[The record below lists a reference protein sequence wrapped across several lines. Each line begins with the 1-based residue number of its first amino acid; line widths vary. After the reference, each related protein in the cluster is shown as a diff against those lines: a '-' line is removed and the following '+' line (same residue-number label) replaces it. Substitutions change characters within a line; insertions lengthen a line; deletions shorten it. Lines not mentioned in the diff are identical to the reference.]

1 MLRVTFYSFKGGV
14 GRTRA
19 LLNVAAILARH
30 GQRVVAVDCDL
41 DAPGF
46 GMSRMTKH
54 EASQRGIS
62 DFILE
67 RRAMGER
74 PLTDYVYPILQD
86 ECGGRLHLMPTGT
99 RGTELMYR
107 LPSFYADPEGDDAAI
122 FELLVAEVDSELAPD
137 YLLFD
142 GGTGFAEMAG
152 VCTVELPQVLV
163 AMCGLS
169 EHHVHGMS
177 MVFDALDQHPARTEP
192 VAHVL
197 VISPVPR
204 PEDLGVQSM
213 EDIADE
219 FRTGGRLG
227 RVDDAQLA
235 SEQTKNP
242 LLRGVLRAQ
251 QELMPQILGHFDHE
265 ARQSFPRADRSDL
278 YHELPYDPEVPL
290 GDEIVSGAH
299 SLLCQ
304 RYHMLAR
311 TLTRMHPHAPI
322 LEAPEM
328 RPPPLLLPL

>member
-19 LLNVAAILARH
+19 LLNAAAILARH

-54 EASQRGIS
+54 EASQRGLS

-67 RRAMGER
+67 RRAMSER
-74 PLTDYVYPILQD
+74 PVADYVYPILQD
-86 ECGGRLHLMPTGT
+86 QCGDRLRLMPTGT
-99 RGTELMYR
+99 RGTELMHR
-107 LPSFYADPEGDDAAI
+107 VPSFYADLEGDDAAM

-163 AMCGLS
+163 AMCGVG
-169 EHHVHGMS
+169 EHHVRGMS
-177 MVFDALDQHPARTEP
+177 MVLDALEQHPARTEP
-192 VAHVL
+192 VARVL
-197 VISPVPR
+197 VMSPVPR
-204 PEDLGVQSM
+204 PGDLGVRSL

-219 FRTGGRLG
+219 LRTRGEPVRF
-227 RVDDAQLA
+227 DDARLA
-235 SEQTKNP
+235 SEQAENP
-242 LLRGVLRAQ
+242 LLRGVLNAQ
-251 QELMPQILGHFDHE
+251 QELMPRIFGQFDRD
-265 ARQSFPRADRSDL
+265 RQSFPRADRSDL

-290 GDEIVSGAH
+290 SDEIDPGAD
-299 SLLCQ
+299 SLLSQ
-304 RYHMLAR
+304 RYRMLAR
-311 TLTRMHPHAPI
+311 TLTRMHPDAPI
-322 LEAPEM
+322 LEVPEM
-328 RPPPLLLPL
+328 RSPPLLLPL

>member
-54 EASQRGIS
+54 KASQRGIS

-67 RRAMGER
+67 RRAMSER
-74 PLTDYVYPILQD
+74 PLADYVYPILRD

-99 RGTELMYR
+99 RGNELMHR
-107 LPSFYADPEGDDAAI
+107 VPSFYADLDSDDAAM

-169 EHHVHGMS
+169 EHHVRGMA
-177 MVFDALDQHPARTEP
+177 MVLDTLEQHPARTEP

-197 VISPVPR
+197 VMSPVPR
-204 PEDLGVQSM
+204 PEDLGVRSL
-213 EDIADE
+213 DDVADE
-219 FRTGGRLG
+219 LRTRGGPG
-227 RVDDAQLA
+227 RFDDALLA
-235 SEQTKNP
+235 SEQALNP

-251 QELMPQILGHFDHE
+251 QELMPRILAQFDRK
-265 ARQSFPRADRSDL
+265 APQSFPRADHSDL

-290 GDEIVSGAH
+290 GDEIDPGSD
-299 SLLCQ
+299 SLLSQ
-304 RYHMLAR
+304 RYRMLAR
-311 TLTRMHPHAPI
+311 TLTRMHPDASI
-322 LEAPEM
+322 LEVPEL
-328 RPPPLLLPL
+328 RPAPLLLPL